1 MRFSLQFLL
10 LFSFYFIIFNTYSQV
25 SGVVI
30 DGNSRERLVGARVEV
45 MGGGP
50 KTACDVNGEFSLD
63 VNEYPAWIKC
73 SISGYM
79 PDSIQINSAQVLSF
93 ELFEQVLE
101 IRTIVVSAGRRNQNI
116 EDVAVSMEI
125 ITPELINNKG
135 YSNLEQV
142 VDQSPG
148 VYAMDGQ
155 VSIRGGGGYAY
166 GAGSRVLLL
175 WNGIPMMSPDV
186 GDAKW
191 NSIPMEQA
199 SQIEIMKGA
208 SSVLYGSGA
217 LNGVISLSEKE
228 PSPKGTFKAKIQ
240 SGIYDNPRRS
250 SMRWWDKNPT
260 FHLADI
266 YYGKSGKNTGF
277 TIGANAYIDSGF
289 RKEENEERYRLN
301 GTFYFKPKKN
311 KNLKAGLSYNMQYQ
325 DLGVFVLWKN
335 DSMGLEPQDN
345 TIDRQ
350 KSIRLSID
358 PYVKLY
364 DKFKNKHYFRSRYYL
379 VTTGNTK
386 NIYASSLAE
395 MYYFDYQFQ
404 RNLSAGNTLTAGF
417 SNTNNRVVSGVF
429 GDHLSENAAAYAQLE
444 SKFRKMDLS
453 LGMRLECYKIDTLDF
468 DSNIYFNYL
477 NRDEVLD
484 SVAVPI
490 YPVFR
495 AGWHYELAP
504 SSHIRASLGQGIR
517 FPSVAERFVSTSVGG
532 LIIFNNPELKP
543 EKGWAAEVGY
553 KQILKMGDWKGY
565 FDVSGFLNQ
574 YSNMVEFTFGIYNP
588 DTIALSTDP
597 NDNLGYILNWVG
609 FQAQNAERARIAGLE
624 FSFNSMGKIGDVEL
638 NSLLGYTY
646 MDPVSLNQDSIYR
659 QTFSDT
665 SVNLLKYRFRHL
677 AKVDIQATYKKFFV
691 GFSCRYNS
699 FMQNIDAVFE
709 QDVDPTD
716 AELYIL
722 PGLAKYR
729 SLYNRGSFVVDTRM
743 GFKIND
749 AMKIN
754 FIANNLLNAE
764 YVTRP
769 GDIQPPRSFVLQLQ
783 FQF

>member
-1 MRFSLQFLL
+1 V
-10 LFSFYFIIFNTYSQV
+10 TGTV
-25 SGVVI
+25 K
-30 DGNSRERLVGARVEV
+30 DGNSGELLVGARVEV
-45 MGGGP
+45 MGGDLR
-50 KTACDVNGEFSLD
+50 TASDLNGEFELPL
-63 VNEYPAWIKC
+63 NQYPVWIKC

-79 PDSIQINSAQVLSF
+79 LDSIQVKKAQVIAF

-101 IRTIVVSAGRRNQNI
+101 IRTVVVSAGRRNQNI
-116 EDVAVSMEI
+116 EDVSVSMEI

-191 NSIPMEQA
+191 NSIPMEQT

-217 LNGVISLSEKE
+217 LNGVIALREKE
-228 PSPKGTFKAKIQ
+228 PGPKGTLKAKIQ

-250 SMRWWDKNPT
+250 SMKWWDKNPT
-260 FHLADI
+260 FHLADL
-266 YYGKSGKNTGF
+266 YFGKSKKNIGF
-277 TIGANAYIDSGF
+277 TIGANAYIDSGY

-301 GTFYFKPKKN
+301 GSIYYKPKKY

-325 DLGVFVLWKN
+325 DIGVFVLWKN

-350 KSIRLSID
+350 RSIRISVD

-364 DKFKNKHYFRSRYYL
+364 DKYKNKHYFRSRYYL
-379 VTTGNTK
+379 VTTGNVK
-386 NIYASSLAE
+386 NVYASSLAE

-417 SNTNNRVVSGVF
+417 SNTNNRVVSWVF

-468 DSNIYFNYL
+468 DSNIYFKYL
-477 NRDEVLD
+477 NKEEILD
-484 SVAVPI
+484 SLAVPI
-490 YPVFR
+490 YPIFR
-495 AGWHYELAP
+495 AGWHYELSP

-532 LIIFNNPELKP
+532 LIIFKNPNLKP

-565 FDVSGFLNQ
+565 FDVSGFVNQ
-574 YSNMVEFTFGIYNP
+574 YSNMVEFTFGVYNP
-588 DTIALSTDP
+588 DTIALSLNPED
-597 NDNLGYILNWVG
+597 LGYIINWVG
-609 FQAQNAERARIAGLE
+609 FQAQNAERARIAGIE
-624 FSFNSMGKIGDVEL
+624 FSFNSTGKIGDVDL
-638 NSLLGYTY
+638 TSLLGYTY
-646 MDPVSLNQDSIYR
+646 MDPVSLNQDSLYR

-665 SVNLLKYRFRHL
+665 SINLLKYRFRHL
-677 AKVDIQATYKKFFV
+677 AKVDIQASYKKFFV

-699 FMQNIDAVFE
+699 YMQNIDRVFE
-709 QDVDPTD
+709 QNLDPSGG
-716 AELYIL
+716 ELYIL
-722 PGLAKYR
+722 PGLAEYRAKY
-729 SLYNRGSFVVDTRM
+729 NKGNFIVDTRM
-743 GFKIND
+743 GYKIND

>member
-1 MRFSLQFLL
+1 MRFSFRFLL
-10 LFSFYFIIFNTYSQV
+10 LFSLCFSFLNSYSQV
-25 SGVVI
+25 SGVAK
-30 DGNSRERLVGARVEV
+30 DGNTRELLIGARVEV

-50 KTACDVNGEFSLD
+50 RTACDVNGEFTLP
-63 VNEYPAWIKC
+63 VNQFPAWIKC
-73 SISGYM
+73 SIAGYM
-79 PDSIQINSAQVLSF
+79 PDSIQVKKAQVISF

-101 IRTIVVSAGRRNQNI
+101 MRAVVVSAGRRNQNI
-116 EDVAVSMEI
+116 EDVSVSMEI

-155 VSIRGGGGYAY
+155 VSIRGGGGFAY

-191 NSIPMEQA
+191 NAIPMEQA

-228 PSPKGTFKAKIQ
+228 PGPKGTFKAKIQ

-250 SMRWWDKNPT
+250 SMKWWDKNPT
-260 FHLADI
+260 FHLADL
-266 YYGKSGKNTGF
+266 YYGKSRKNTGF
-277 TIGANAYIDSGF
+277 TIGANVYIDSGF

-301 GTFYFKPKKN
+301 GSFYFKPEKYKN
-311 KNLKAGLSYNMQYQ
+311 IKAGLSYNMQYQ
-325 DLGVFVLWKN
+325 DIGVFVLWKN

-350 KSIRLSID
+350 KSIRLSVD
-358 PYVKLY
+358 PYFKLY

-404 RNLSAGNTLTAGF
+404 RNISAGNTLTAGF

-477 NRDEVLD
+477 NKDEVLD
-484 SVAVPI
+484 SLTVPI

-495 AGWHYELAP
+495 AGWHYELSP

-532 LIIFNNPELKP
+532 LIIFNNPDLKP
-543 EKGWAAEVGY
+543 EKGWAAEIGY

-638 NSLLGYTY
+638 TSLLGYTY

-677 AKVDIQATYKKFFV
+677 AKVDIQAAYKKFFV

-699 FMQNIDAVFE
+699 YMQNIDAVFE

-716 AELYIL
+716 SELYIL
-722 PGLAKYR
+722 PGLADYR
-729 SLYNRGSFVVDTRM
+729 SKFNKGSFVVDTRM
-743 GFKIND
+743 GYKINES
-749 AMKIN
+749 MKIN

>member
-1 MRFSLQFLL
+1 MSFSVRFLL
-10 LFSFYFIIFNTYSQV
+10 LSSLFFNFHNSYSQV
-25 SGVVI
+25 TGTVK
-30 DGNSRERLVGARVEV
+30 DGNSGELLVGARVEV
-45 MGGGP
+45 MGGDLR
-50 KTACDVNGEFSLD
+50 TASDLNGEFELPL
-63 VNEYPAWIKC
+63 NQYPVWIKC

-79 PDSIQINSAQVLSF
+79 LDSIQVKKAQVIAF

-101 IRTIVVSAGRRNQNI
+101 IRTVVVSAGRRNQNI
-116 EDVAVSMEI
+116 EDVSVSMEI

-191 NSIPMEQA
+191 NSIPMEQT

-217 LNGVISLSEKE
+217 LNGVIALREKE
-228 PSPKGTFKAKIQ
+228 PGPKGTLKAKIQ

-250 SMRWWDKNPT
+250 SMKWWDKNPT
-260 FHLADI
+260 FHLADL
-266 YYGKSGKNTGF
+266 YFGKSKKNIGF
-277 TIGANAYIDSGF
+277 TIGANAYIDSGY

-301 GTFYFKPKKN
+301 GSIYYKPKKY

-325 DLGVFVLWKN
+325 DIGVFVLWKN

-350 KSIRLSID
+350 RSIRISVD

-364 DKFKNKHYFRSRYYL
+364 DKYKNKHYFRSRYYL
-379 VTTGNTK
+379 VTTGNVK
-386 NIYASSLAE
+386 NVYASSLAE

-417 SNTNNRVVSGVF
+417 SNTNNRVVSWVF

-468 DSNIYFNYL
+468 DSNIYFKYL
-477 NRDEVLD
+477 NKEEILD
-484 SVAVPI
+484 SLAVPI
-490 YPVFR
+490 YPIFR
-495 AGWHYELAP
+495 AGWHYELSP

-532 LIIFNNPELKP
+532 LIIFKNPNLKP

-565 FDVSGFLNQ
+565 FDVSGFVNQ
-574 YSNMVEFTFGIYNP
+574 YSNMVEFTFGVYNP
-588 DTIALSTDP
+588 DTIALSLNPED
-597 NDNLGYILNWVG
+597 LGYIINWVG
-609 FQAQNAERARIAGLE
+609 FQAQNAERARIAGIE
-624 FSFNSMGKIGDVEL
+624 FSFNSTGKIGDVDL
-638 NSLLGYTY
+638 TSLLGYTY
-646 MDPVSLNQDSIYR
+646 MDPVSLNQDSLYR

-665 SVNLLKYRFRHL
+665 SINLLKYRFRHL
-677 AKVDIQATYKKFFV
+677 AKVDIQASYKKFFV

-699 FMQNIDAVFE
+699 YMQNIDRVFE
-709 QDVDPTD
+709 QNLDPSGG
-716 AELYIL
+716 ELYIL
-722 PGLAKYR
+722 PGLAEYRAKY
-729 SLYNRGSFVVDTRM
+729 NKGNFIVDTRM
-743 GFKIND
+743 GYKIND

>member
-1 MRFSLQFLL
+1 
-10 LFSFYFIIFNTYSQV
+10 
-25 SGVVI
+25 
-30 DGNSRERLVGARVEV
+30 
-45 MGGGP
+45 
-50 KTACDVNGEFSLD
+50 
-63 VNEYPAWIKC
+63 
-73 SISGYM
+73 
-79 PDSIQINSAQVLSF
+79 
-93 ELFEQVLE
+93 
-101 IRTIVVSAGRRNQNI
+101 
-116 EDVAVSMEI
+116 
-125 ITPELINNKG
+125 
-135 YSNLEQV
+135 
-142 VDQSPG
+142 
-148 VYAMDGQ
+148 MDGQ
-155 VSIRGGGGYAY
+155 VSIRGGGGFAY

-191 NSIPMEQA
+191 NAIPMEQA

-228 PSPKGTFKAKIQ
+228 PGPKGNLKAKIQ

-250 SMRWWDKNPT
+250 SMKWWDKNPT
-260 FHLADI
+260 FHLADL
-266 YYGKSGKNTGF
+266 YYGKSKKNTGF

-301 GTFYFKPKKN
+301 GSFYFKPEKN
-311 KNLKAGLSYNMQYQ
+311 KNLKAGLSYNLQYQ
-325 DLGVFVLWKN
+325 DMGVFVLWKN

-350 KSIRLSID
+350 KSIRVSVD
-358 PYVKLY
+358 PYLKLY

-404 RNLSAGNTLTAGF
+404 RNISAGNTLTAGF

-477 NRDEVLD
+477 NKDEVLD
-484 SVAVPI
+484 SLAVPI

-495 AGWHYELAP
+495 TGWHYELSP
-504 SSHIRASLGQGIR
+504 SSHVRASLGQGIR

-532 LIIFNNPELKP
+532 LIIFNNPDLKP
-543 EKGWAAEVGY
+543 EKGWAAEIGY

-638 NSLLGYTY
+638 TSLLGYTY

-699 FMQNIDAVFE
+699 YMQNIDAVFE

-722 PGLAKYR
+722 PGLADYR
-729 SLYNRGSFVVDTRM
+729 TKFNKGSFVVDTRM
-743 GFKIND
+743 GYNIND
-749 AMKIN
+749 SMKIN

-769 GDIQPPRSFVLQLQ
+769 GDLQPPRSFVLQLQ

>member
-1 MRFSLQFLL
+1 M
-10 LFSFYFIIFNTYSQV
+10 TGTV
-25 SGVVI
+25 K
-30 DGNSRERLVGARVEV
+30 DGNSGELLVGARVEV
-45 MGGGP
+45 MGGDLR
-50 KTACDVNGEFSLD
+50 TASDLNGEFELPL
-63 VNEYPAWIKC
+63 NQYPVWIKC

-79 PDSIQINSAQVLSF
+79 LDSIQVKKAQVIAF

-101 IRTIVVSAGRRNQNI
+101 IRTVVVSAGRRNQNI
-116 EDVAVSMEI
+116 EDVSVSMEI

-191 NSIPMEQA
+191 NSIPMEQT

-217 LNGVISLSEKE
+217 LNGVIALREKE
-228 PSPKGTFKAKIQ
+228 PGPKGTLKAKIQ

-250 SMRWWDKNPT
+250 SMKWWDKNPT
-260 FHLADI
+260 FHLADL
-266 YYGKSGKNTGF
+266 YFGKSKKNIGF
-277 TIGANAYIDSGF
+277 TIGANAYIDSGY

-301 GTFYFKPKKN
+301 GSIYYKPKKY

-325 DLGVFVLWKN
+325 DIGVFVLWKN

-350 KSIRLSID
+350 RSIRISVD

-364 DKFKNKHYFRSRYYL
+364 DKYKNKHYFRSRYYL
-379 VTTGNTK
+379 VTTGNVK
-386 NIYASSLAE
+386 NVYASSLAE

-417 SNTNNRVVSGVF
+417 SNTNNRVVSWVF

-468 DSNIYFNYL
+468 DSNIYFKYL
-477 NRDEVLD
+477 NKEEILD
-484 SVAVPI
+484 SLAVPI
-490 YPVFR
+490 YPIFR
-495 AGWHYELAP
+495 AGWHYELSP

-532 LIIFNNPELKP
+532 LIIFKNPNLKP

-565 FDVSGFLNQ
+565 FDVSGFVNQ
-574 YSNMVEFTFGIYNP
+574 YSNMVEFTFGVYNP
-588 DTIALSTDP
+588 DTIALSLNPED
-597 NDNLGYILNWVG
+597 LGYIINWVG
-609 FQAQNAERARIAGLE
+609 FQAQNAERARIAGIE
-624 FSFNSMGKIGDVEL
+624 FSFNSTGKIGDVDL
-638 NSLLGYTY
+638 TSLLGYTY
-646 MDPVSLNQDSIYR
+646 MDPVSLNQDSLYR

-665 SVNLLKYRFRHL
+665 SINLLKYRFRHL
-677 AKVDIQATYKKFFV
+677 AKVDIQASYKKFFV

-699 FMQNIDAVFE
+699 YMQNIDRVFE
-709 QDVDPTD
+709 QNLDPSGG
-716 AELYIL
+716 ELYIL
-722 PGLAKYR
+722 PGLAEYRAKY
-729 SLYNRGSFVVDTRM
+729 NKGNFIVDTRM
-743 GFKIND
+743 GYKIND

>member
-1 MRFSLQFLL
+1 MKFNFRLLL
-10 LFSFYFIIFNTYSQV
+10 LFSLCFNFFNCFSQI
-25 SGVVI
+25 SGNVK
-30 DGNSRERLVGARVEV
+30 DGNSREILVGARVEV
-45 MGGGP
+45 LGGQR
-50 KTACDVNGEFSLD
+50 TASDANGNFKLN
-63 VNEYPAWIKC
+63 VNEYPTWIKC
-73 SISGYM
+73 TISGYM
-79 PDSIQINSAQVLSF
+79 PDSIKIDKARTISF

-101 IRTIVVSAGRRNQNI
+101 MRTVVVSAGRRNQNI
-116 EDVAVSMEI
+116 EDVSVSMEI

-135 YSNLEQV
+135 YSNLEKV

-217 LNGVISLSEKE
+217 LNGVIALSEKE
-228 PSPKGTFKAKIQ
+228 PGPKGTFKAKIQ
-240 SGIYDNPRRS
+240 SGIYDNPRRQ
-250 SMRWWDKNPT
+250 SMRWWNKNPT
-260 FHLADI
+260 FHLADL
-266 YYGKSGKNTGF
+266 YYGKSKKNIGY

-301 GTFYFKPKKN
+301 GSFYFKPENN
-311 KNLKAGLSYNMQYQ
+311 KRLKTGLTYNLQYQ
-325 DLGVFVLWKN
+325 DVGVFVLWKN
-335 DSMGLEPQDN
+335 DSMGYEPQDN

-350 KSIRLSID
+350 KSIRLSVD
-358 PYVKLY
+358 PYLKLY
-364 DKFKNKHYFRSRYYL
+364 DKYKNKHYFRSRYYL
-379 VTTGNTK
+379 VTTGNTE
-386 NIYASSLAE
+386 NLYANSLAE

-404 RNLSAGNTLTAGF
+404 RNLRAGNTLTAGF
-417 SNTNNRVVSGVF
+417 SNTNNRVVSWVF

-444 SKFRKMDLS
+444 SKFKKMDLS

-468 DSNIYFNYL
+468 DSNIYLNYL
-477 NRDEVLD
+477 NKDEVLD
-484 SVAVPI
+484 SLAIPV

-532 LIIFNNPELKP
+532 LIIFKNPDLKP

-565 FDVSGFLNQ
+565 FDVSGFINQ
-574 YSNMVEFTFGIYNP
+574 YSNMVEFTFGVYNP
-588 DTIALSTDP
+588 DSIVLQFQDP
-597 NDNLGYILNWVG
+597 GELDYILNWVG
-609 FQAQNAERARIAGLE
+609 FQAQNAERARIAGVE

-638 NSLLGYTY
+638 TSLLGYTY
-646 MDPVSLNQDSIYR
+646 MDPVSLNQDSVYR

-699 FMQNIDAVFE
+699 YMQNIDAVFE
-709 QDVDPTD
+709 QDVDPSD
-716 AELYIL
+716 GEIFIL
-722 PGLAKYR
+722 PGLQNYRTKY
-729 SLYNRGSFVVDTRM
+729 NKGSFVVDTRM
-743 GFKIND
+743 GFDIND